1 MRKSNLENYLSE
13 IDVIPNDEGDPAAF
27 TEALKNRLKKLSG
40 VYPNLSFR
48 NNGRSMRVIIPDDL
62 RIRGGSTFGQ
72 LVEQF
77 LKYVRNP
84 QSLPSWE
91 QSNLLAKYYITT
103 TAVGMA
109 DK

>member
-1 MRKSNLENYLSE
+1 MSDSYLVLYQGTRATVRVRKSNLENYLSE

-77 LKYVRNP
+77 LKYV
-84 QSLPSWE
+84 
-91 QSNLLAKYYITT
+91 
-103 TAVGMA
+103 
-109 DK
+109 